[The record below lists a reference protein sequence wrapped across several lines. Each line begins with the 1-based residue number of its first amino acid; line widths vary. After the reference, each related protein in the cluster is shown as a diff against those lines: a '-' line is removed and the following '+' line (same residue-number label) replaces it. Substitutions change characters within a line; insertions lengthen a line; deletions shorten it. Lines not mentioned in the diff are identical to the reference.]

1 VLGYLNP
8 RRRTV
13 TARKPATA
21 LVLERRNQ
29 PDETPRV
36 GSIMLTPPITEDYWE
51 YRVVVGEGQAIV
63 GFPKF
68 FTIGIG
74 FAVEEDWNTNLPY
87 TSDADD
93 IWNHIKH
100 NKGDRSI
107 TKADCLAAIRMV
119 QEAATAD
126 RAEESK

>member
-1 VLGYLNP
+1 
-8 RRRTV
+8 
-13 TARKPATA
+13 
-21 LVLERRNQ
+21 LERKNQ

-36 GSIMLTPPITEDYWE
+36 GSTMLTPPITEDYWE